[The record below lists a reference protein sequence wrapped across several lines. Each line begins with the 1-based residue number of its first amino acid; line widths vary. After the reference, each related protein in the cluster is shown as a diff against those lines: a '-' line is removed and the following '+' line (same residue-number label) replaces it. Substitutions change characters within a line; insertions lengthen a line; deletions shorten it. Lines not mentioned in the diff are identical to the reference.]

1 MSRFKFL
8 ICLFLFIFLLACEE
22 EEDVPQ
28 PKSDPKL
35 TLNSLMGVDSLITV
49 NLSESTG
56 NAMDTKNISNATITI
71 AKNGK
76 EIGQLK
82 YLNDGNYEL
91 SDSQLE
97 ANASYKIS
105 VSHPDHNNL
114 QAETKAPG
122 KVLIDEITKLNN
134 FNDGKT
140 TFHLSFT
147 DDNSMD
153 NYYMLLVKGKSDG
166 RSTIIPYYS
175 DDLVFEG
182 NLSVNETDFEQNILR
197 GSRTFSDENFND
209 SQIEISFYLLNNE
222 INSDISEFRIELYH
236 LTEDYYNYERSYVS
250 IENRDDLPFYNKTN
264 LYSNIAGSFGIFTS
278 YALDYRILSRQ

>member
-1 MSRFKFL
+1 
-8 ICLFLFIFLLACEE
+8 LFLFIFLLACEE

-49 NLSESTG
+49 HLSESTG
-56 NAMDTKNISNATITI
+56 NAMDTKNISNATIAI